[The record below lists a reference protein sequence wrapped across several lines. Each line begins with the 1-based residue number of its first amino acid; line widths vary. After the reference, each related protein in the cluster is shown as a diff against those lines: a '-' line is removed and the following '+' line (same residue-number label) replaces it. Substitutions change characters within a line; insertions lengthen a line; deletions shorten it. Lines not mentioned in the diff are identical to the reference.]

1 MVIVCSIAFTFL
13 HEYQPKYSTE
23 YIEVKKQYKRIIKNR
38 DTNFES
44 ILVKLK
50 NGNISVDKYTELHEN
65 VRCKAENKLAIY
77 HESKDLVKAKDSV
90 LGYTSYKNYLLGI
103 SMPYFGL
110 ITTLILL
117 YVIVK
122 DVQDKNKKIFF
133 LVITFTLVAA
143 WGYWVSWSNLNH
155 TQDPKRPGDF
165 PRSFYNI
172 ALYILPAVFFFASYF
187 IIKSLKTI
195 EDKVSIIIGIFYKA
209 FYRDLQKEN
218 LVNPEKVD
226 EFRIFRT
233 RLTQKAVDNE

>member
-1 MVIVCSIAFTFL
+1 M
-13 HEYQPKYSTE
+13 HEYQEKYSVE
-23 YIEVKKQYKRIIKNR
+23 YLEVKQRYKKIIHAR
-38 DTNFES
+38 DKDFAS
-44 ILVKLK
+44 ILNKLE
-50 NGNISVDKYTELHEN
+50 GGVISVDDYVKFHEN
-65 VRCKAENKLAIY
+65 IRCRAENNLTVY
-77 HESKDLVKAKDSV
+77 HASKDFIKERDSV

-103 SMPYFGL
+103 SLPFFGL
-110 ITTLILL
+110 VTSLILL
-117 YVIVK
+117 YVIIK
-122 DVQDKNKKIFF
+122 DVQDKNKKKFF
-133 LVITFTLVAA
+133 LVITFALVSA
-143 WGYWVSWSNLNH
+143 WGYWVSWSNLYH

-165 PRSFYNI
+165 PRSFYNA
-172 ALYILPAVFFFASYF
+172 ALYVLPIIFFFGSYF